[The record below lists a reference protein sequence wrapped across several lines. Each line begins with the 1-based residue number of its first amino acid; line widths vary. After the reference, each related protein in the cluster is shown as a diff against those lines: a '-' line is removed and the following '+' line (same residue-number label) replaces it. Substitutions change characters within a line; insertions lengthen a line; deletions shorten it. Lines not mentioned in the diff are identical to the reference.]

1 MILSLFPS
9 FLYIE
14 AAAEEKQKPTAK
26 ELKEGVQ
33 KSPHQAL
40 IKFL

>member
-9 FLYIE
+9 FFYIE

-26 ELKEGVQ
+26 DNSRREFRKVLTK
-33 KSPHQAL
+33 L
-40 IKFL
+40 L